1 MKGKE
6 KNENNKISF
15 GRGGFICRH
24 AFSACST
31 PVEKVEFS
39 HGKVEGTVYSN
50 DMVSI
55 NADFGEG
62 WTYFSDEDLA
72 AASGITDFSK
82 EQTDKAFT
90 NTGIVY
96 DMYVANADNENV
108 NVLFENLEISNNTSL
123 DEQGY
128 IDASISELK
137 TQLEAQ
143 FTVDNLEQTKIT
155 FAGTELPCVK
165 ISLDVSGVK
174 LYECQTYKKAGQYMC
189 VITVTAKSQE
199 NAENILSKFTAA

>member
-1 MKGKE
+1 MKTTKSALAAGAL
-6 KNENNKISF
+6 SV
-15 GRGGFICRH
+15 
-24 AFSACST
+24 AMLFSACST